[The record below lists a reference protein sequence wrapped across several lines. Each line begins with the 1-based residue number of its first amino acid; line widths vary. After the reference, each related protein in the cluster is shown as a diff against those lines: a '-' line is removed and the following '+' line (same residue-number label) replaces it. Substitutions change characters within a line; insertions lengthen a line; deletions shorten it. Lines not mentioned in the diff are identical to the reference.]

1 MAFHPVYW
9 MTDCGSTEEAMHRN
23 EGTDGP
29 IHTGSPCHRHVGV
42 SDCGMVCRPAVSPSP
57 QEEQESCQ
65 QKAPVAQ
72 SDRAIDFE
80 SKGRGFDSLQAR
92 HLYPGKYGAPIISD
106 ILPEPLRVFPGE
118 SADARF
124 HRYDDTRLLFG
135 GWASTSKQMR
145 NRENTC
151 GRLQLGSQCRSPGG
165 TWYTGGTPKAVGG

>member
-42 SDCGMVCRPAVSPSP
+42 PDCGMVCRPAVSPSP

-92 HLYPGKYGAPIISD
+92 HLYPASMV
-106 ILPEPLRVFPGE
+106 PLSYLTYCPNLSGFFRVSRPTPSSIDTTVRDFSSEGGP
-118 SADARF
+118 ARP
-124 HRYDDTRLLFG
+124 T
-135 GWASTSKQMR
+135 Q
-145 NRENTC
+145 
-151 GRLQLGSQCRSPGG
+151 
-165 TWYTGGTPKAVGG
+165 